1 MRLGNSTGQT
11 VGEALKGLASRLVIS
26 SETTA
31 LDAQVLTAFIM
42 DKPRSWLL
50 AHPEEQLDGIQIAA
64 LENALVR
71 LNNGEPLPYI
81 LGQWEFFNMDF
92 NLTADVLIPRPETEL
107 LVEHAITWLNSPA
120 EGERGKRVIDV
131 GTGSGCIAIALAV
144 HLPSISITA
153 TDLSPAALE
162 VARGNAVK
170 HHVSRR
176 IQFQEADLFP
186 GLGITESYVLIVS
199 NPPYIPT
206 SSLQQSSSLRS
217 EPVLALDGGPDGVVA
232 SHRILIEGSRRLA
245 RGGALLIEI
254 EASSGA
260 AMLALASDVYPK
272 ASIRLHQDLAGR
284 DRLLEILT

>member
-11 VGEALKGLASRLVIS
+11 VGEALKGLASRLEKS
-26 SETTA
+26 SESTA

-50 AHPEEQLDGIQIAA
+50 AHPEEQLNGIQFAA

-71 LNNGEPLPYI
+71 LNKGEPLPYI
-81 LGQWEFFNMDF
+81 LGHWEFFNMDF
-92 NLTADVLIPRPETEL
+92 NLTSDVLIPRPETEL
-107 LVEHAITWLNSPA
+107 LVEHATAWLKKPA
-120 EGERGKRVIDV
+120 EGGMEKRVIDV

-144 HLPSISITA
+144 HHPGISITA

-170 HHVSRR
+170 HHVYRR

-186 GLGITESYVLIVS
+186 GLGRPESYVLIVS

-206 SSLQQSSSLRS
+206 SSLHQSPSLRR
-217 EPVLALDGGPDGVVA
+217 EPVLALDGGPDGLA
-232 SHRILIEGSRRLA
+232 TSRRILKEGSYKLA
-245 RGGALLIEI
+245 SGGALLIEI

-260 AMLALASDVYPK
+260 AMLALASDAYPK
-272 ASIRLHQDLAGR
+272 ASIRLHQDLAGH

>member
-11 VGEALKGLASRLVIS
+11 VGDALKGLVSRLEKS
-26 SETTA
+26 SETTT
-31 LDAQVLTAFIM
+31 LDVQVLTAFIM
-42 DKPRSWLL
+42 NKPRSWLL
-50 AHPEEQLDGIQIAA
+50 AHPEEQLDGIQFAA

-92 NLTADVLIPRPETEL
+92 NLTSDVLIPRPETEL
-107 LVEHAITWLNSPA
+107 LVEHAITWLNRPA
-120 EGERGKRVIDV
+120 EGEREKRMIDV
-131 GTGSGCIAIALAV
+131 GTGSGCIAIALAA

-170 HHVSRR
+170 HHVSGR

-186 GLGITESYVLIVS
+186 GPGRLENYDLIVS

-206 SSLQQSSSLRS
+206 SSLQQSPSLRR
-217 EPVLALDGGPDGVVA
+217 EPVLALDGGPDGLA
-232 SHRILIEGSRRLA
+232 TSRRILMEGSRRLA

-260 AMLALASDVYPK
+260 VMLALASDVYPK